1 MRTFWYVAYAEVVF
15 CCWVLGTF
23 GAVSLARA
31 SRRRRSAGPDAERGT
46 RSPKAL
52 WGLALEVAA
61 FVVVLLFRRKSGGF
75 AEGPLL
81 VAAMLFAPAA
91 AAVFVSAA
99 LHLGKQMRLQAV
111 VSEAHELVTTGPY
124 SVVRHPIYASIFLL
138 LLSNICLF
146 ARWWAAPAAVTLYIL
161 GTEIRVRVED
171 RLLASRFGQRFES
184 YRGRVAAYI
193 PGVR

>member
-1 MRTFWYVAYAEVVF
+1 MRTFGYVAYAEVVV
-15 CCWVLGTF
+15 CCWVLGIF

-31 SRRRRSAGPDAERGT
+31 SRRRRSAGPESERGP

-61 FVVVLLFRRKSGGF
+61 FVVVLLFRRKSASF
-75 AEGPLL
+75 AEAPLL

-91 AAVFVSAA
+91 AALFVSAA
-99 LHLGKQMRLQAV
+99 LHLGNQMRIQAV
-111 VSEAHELVTTGPY
+111 VSEAHELVTSGPY
-124 SVVRHPIYASIFLL
+124 RVVRHPIYASIFLL

-146 ARWWAAPAAVTLYIL
+146 ARWWVAPAAITLYIL
-161 GTEIRVRVED
+161 GTEIRVGVED

-184 YRGRVAAYI
+184 YRAQVAAYI